1 MIQVNLHSIARV
13 VNKTCSQM
21 NTTTMSYAVD
31 VCERRKSK
39 RIIDRGE
46 AEVAKMSEID
56 KLMNAIE
63 GKIEKIEAIDSDE
76 MYLYDY
82 ENWVDALDWVL
93 AQGRAIKRGDA

>member
-1 MIQVNLHSIARV
+1 
-13 VNKTCSQM
+13 
-21 NTTTMSYAVD
+21 
-31 VCERRKSK
+31 
-39 RIIDRGE
+39 
-46 AEVAKMSEID
+46 MSEID